1 MLELK
6 GPINPISVIGDFQ
19 DFGYGPG
26 LEFKKRGGYPIYLA
40 KVLEAGNSISV
51 IGQEGI
57 ISGKPTSRNPKN
69 PVPIFGNRLIPH
81 RVTRGRT
88 NGRAKIGV
96 RFNYLKIR
104 PFGNVNKQP
113 LLNCFLIFFK
123 VFECSG
129 DDGALFEVK
138 G

>member
-6 GPINPISVIGDFQ
+6 GPVNPISIIRDFQ

-26 LEFKKRGGYPIYLA
+26 LEFKKRGGYPINLT
-40 KVLEAGNSISV
+40 KVLEAGNSVSV
-51 IGQEGI
+51 IGQEGVI
-57 ISGKPTSRNPKN
+57 GGKPTGRNSNN

-113 LLNCFLIFFK
+113 LLIFFLIFFE
-123 VFECSG
+123 VFECSR